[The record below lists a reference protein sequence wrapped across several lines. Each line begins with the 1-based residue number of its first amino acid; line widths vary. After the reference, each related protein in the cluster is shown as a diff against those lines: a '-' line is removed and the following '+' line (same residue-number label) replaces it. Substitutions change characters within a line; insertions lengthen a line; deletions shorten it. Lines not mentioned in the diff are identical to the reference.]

1 MDGELDPVFCRDA
14 ELDRMVEILCRRQKN
29 NPCLVG
35 EPGVGKTALAEG
47 LAQRIASRNVPRML
61 QGRRLLALDMASLV
75 AGTKYRGD
83 FEERFKTLLEELV
96 RDGSAILF
104 VDEFHT
110 IVGAGAAEGAI
121 DAASIL
127 KPVLARGEL
136 QLIGATTDQE
146 FRTHIQKDAAL
157 ERRFGRVQIEEP
169 TPAQAAAILEG
180 LAPRYERYHSVH
192 LPPETL
198 REAVELS
205 VRYLPGRFLPDKAID
220 LVDEA
225 CAAARIRA
233 EREGKADPTLTREDI
248 ARVVAQASGVPVERV
263 GEKERER
270 LEGQKIG
277 DIYKLAMDSVKLNA
291 DGVTPIQADLEKIAS
306 VKDKSEIVPLMAELA
321 HSGVFPYFSFY
332 VGADIMDSKSN
343 LFQLYQGGISLGEKE
358 YYLDNDDVT
367 VNIRNKYKEH
377 IVKMFQLAG
386 FDEAAAK
393 KKMEAVMDIET
404 RIAKASFSAV
414 EQRNPAANYHKMSLD
429 ELKKEIPGIDWD
441 AFLNGIGVKGVT
453 ELSVSQ
459 VEPIKEVEKI
469 INSLPVENQI
479 AYMQWSLIDRAAGY
493 LSDDLVAQNFDFY
506 GKTLSGKQANQP
518 RWKRAVSTVNGV
530 LGEAVGQMYVE
541 KYFPAA
547 AKERMVQLVKNLQT
561 ALGERI
567 RNLEWMGDSTKIKAI
582 EKLNSFYVKVGY
594 PDKWRDYTGL
604 NIEKDSYWANVKRA
618 TEFELDYMLSKA
630 GKPVDRDEWGMT
642 PQTVNAYYNPT
653 TNEICFPAGIL
664 QYPFFD
670 MNADDAFNYGAIG
683 VVIGHEMTHGF
694 DDQGR
699 QFDKDGNLKDWW
711 TAEDAK
717 RFEERAQVMVN
728 FFDSIQV
735 LPGLNANGSLT
746 LGENIADHGGLQV
759 SFQAFKNATK
769 DAPLP
774 VKDGFTP
781 EQRFFLSYAGVW
793 AGNIRDE
800 QIRLQTKSD
809 PHSLGRWRVNGALP
823 QIGAWYDA
831 FGIKEGDPMYLA
843 PEKRV
848 SIW

>member
-1 MDGELDPVFCRDA
+1 MAVLALAVAAGCDSKKEAVMTSGIDLTNLDTTAVQGADFYQYACGGWMKKHPLTNEYSRFGSFDMLA
-14 ELDRMVEILCRRQKN
+14 ENNREQLKGLIVEIAAGQN
-29 NPCLVG
+29 
-35 EPGVGKTALAEG
+35 
-47 LAQRIASRNVPRML
+47 AQ
-61 QGRRLLALDMASLV
+61 
-75 AGTKYRGD
+75 GT
-83 FEERFKTLLEELV
+83 
-96 RDGSAILF
+96 I
-104 VDEFHT
+104 
-110 IVGAGAAEGAI
+110 
-121 DAASIL
+121 
-127 KPVLARGEL
+127 
-136 QLIGATTDQE
+136 
-146 FRTHIQKDAAL
+146 
-157 ERRFGRVQIEEP
+157 
-169 TPAQAAAILEG
+169 
-180 LAPRYERYHSVH
+180 
-192 LPPETL
+192 
-198 REAVELS
+198 
-205 VRYLPGRFLPDKAID
+205 
-220 LVDEA
+220 
-225 CAAARIRA
+225 
-233 EREGKADPTLTREDI
+233 
-248 ARVVAQASGVPVERV
+248 
-263 GEKERER
+263 
-270 LEGQKIG
+270 GQKIG

-459 VEPIKEVEKI
+459 VDPIKEVEKI

-506 GKTLSGKQANQP
+506 GKTLSGKQTNQP

-769 DAPLP
+769 DAPLL

-848 SIW
+848 SIDRKSVV

>member
-1 MDGELDPVFCRDA
+1 MAVLALAVAAGCDSKKEAVMTSGIDLTNLDTTAVQGADFYQYACGGWMKKHPLTNEYSRFGSFDMLA
-14 ELDRMVEILCRRQKN
+14 ENNREQLKGLIVEIAAGQN
-29 NPCLVG
+29 
-35 EPGVGKTALAEG
+35 
-47 LAQRIASRNVPRML
+47 AQ
-61 QGRRLLALDMASLV
+61 
-75 AGTKYRGD
+75 GT
-83 FEERFKTLLEELV
+83 
-96 RDGSAILF
+96 I
-104 VDEFHT
+104 
-110 IVGAGAAEGAI
+110 
-121 DAASIL
+121 
-127 KPVLARGEL
+127 
-136 QLIGATTDQE
+136 
-146 FRTHIQKDAAL
+146 
-157 ERRFGRVQIEEP
+157 
-169 TPAQAAAILEG
+169 
-180 LAPRYERYHSVH
+180 
-192 LPPETL
+192 
-198 REAVELS
+198 
-205 VRYLPGRFLPDKAID
+205 
-220 LVDEA
+220 
-225 CAAARIRA
+225 
-233 EREGKADPTLTREDI
+233 
-248 ARVVAQASGVPVERV
+248 
-263 GEKERER
+263 
-270 LEGQKIG
+270 GQKIG
-277 DIYKLAMDSVKLNA
+277 DIYNLAMDSVKLNA

-506 GKTLSGKQANQP
+506 GKTLSGKQTNQP

-670 MNADDAFNYGAIG
+670 MNADDALNYGAIG

-769 DAPLP
+769 DAPLL

>member
-1 MDGELDPVFCRDA
+1 MAVLALAVAAGCDSKKEAVMTSGIDLTNLDTTAVQGADFYQYACGGWMKKHPLTNEYSRFGSFDMLA
-14 ELDRMVEILCRRQKN
+14 ENNREQLKGLIVEIAAGQN
-29 NPCLVG
+29 
-35 EPGVGKTALAEG
+35 
-47 LAQRIASRNVPRML
+47 AQ
-61 QGRRLLALDMASLV
+61 
-75 AGTKYRGD
+75 GT
-83 FEERFKTLLEELV
+83 
-96 RDGSAILF
+96 I
-104 VDEFHT
+104 
-110 IVGAGAAEGAI
+110 
-121 DAASIL
+121 
-127 KPVLARGEL
+127 
-136 QLIGATTDQE
+136 
-146 FRTHIQKDAAL
+146 
-157 ERRFGRVQIEEP
+157 
-169 TPAQAAAILEG
+169 
-180 LAPRYERYHSVH
+180 
-192 LPPETL
+192 
-198 REAVELS
+198 
-205 VRYLPGRFLPDKAID
+205 
-220 LVDEA
+220 
-225 CAAARIRA
+225 
-233 EREGKADPTLTREDI
+233 
-248 ARVVAQASGVPVERV
+248 
-263 GEKERER
+263 
-270 LEGQKIG
+270 GQKIG

-429 ELKKEIPGIDWD
+429 ELKKEILGIDWD

-459 VEPIKEVEKI
+459 VDPIKEVEKI

-506 GKTLSGKQANQP
+506 GKTLSGKQTNQP

-769 DAPLP
+769 DAPLL

>member
-1 MDGELDPVFCRDA
+1 MA
-14 ELDRMVEILCRRQKN
+14 
-29 NPCLVG
+29 
-35 EPGVGKTALAEG
+35 ALA
-47 LAQRIASRNVPRML
+47 LTIAAGCESKKEAV
-61 QGRRLLALDMASLV
+61 MASGIDLGNLDTTV
-75 AGTKYRGD
+75 VRGAD
-83 FEERFKTLLEELV
+83 FFQYACGGWMKKHPLT
-96 RDGSAILF
+96 
-104 VDEFHT
+104 DEY
-110 IVGAGAAEGAI
+110 
-121 DAASIL
+121 S
-127 KPVLARGEL
+127 
-136 QLIGATTDQE
+136 
-146 FRTHIQKDAAL
+146 
-157 ERRFGRVQIEEP
+157 RFGSFDMLAENNREQ
-169 TPAQAAAILEG
+169 LKG
-180 LAPRYERYHSVH
+180 LVTE
-192 LPPETL
+192 
-198 REAVELS
+198 
-205 VRYLPGRFLPDKAID
+205 
-220 LVDEA
+220 
-225 CAAARIRA
+225 
-233 EREGKADPTLTREDI
+233 I
-248 ARVVAQASGVPVERV
+248 AGQENEKGTVAQ
-263 GEKERER
+263 
-270 LEGQKIG
+270 KIA
-277 DIYKLAMDSVKLNA
+277 DIYNLAMDSAKLNA
-291 DGVTPIQADLEKIAS
+291 EGIEPIKADLERIAS
-306 VKDKSEIVPLMAELA
+306 VKDKAEIVPMMAELS
-321 HSGVFPYFSFY
+321 HIGIRPYFTFF
-332 VGADIMDSKSN
+332 VDADIMDSKSN

-358 YYLDNDDVT
+358 YYLDTDEATTD
-367 VNIRNKYKEH
+367 IRNKYKEH

-386 FDEAAAK
+386 FDESAARK
-393 KKMEAVMDIET
+393 NMEAVLEIET

-414 EQRNPAANYHKMSLD
+414 EQRNPAANYHKMTLD
-429 ELKKEIPGIDWD
+429 ELKKSVPGIDWD
-441 AFLNGIGVKGVT
+441 AFLSGVGVKGVT

-469 INSLPVENQI
+469 INTMPVEKQV
-479 AYMQWSLIDRAAGY
+479 AYMQWKLINRAAGY
-493 LSDDLVAQNFDFY
+493 LSDDFVAQNFDFY
-506 GKTLSGKQANQP
+506 GKTLSGRKENQP
-518 RWKRAVSTVNGV
+518 RWKRAVGTVNGM

-567 RNLEWMGDSTKIKAI
+567 RNLEWMGDSTKTKAI

-594 PDKWRDYTGL
+594 PDKWRDYTAL
-604 NIEKDSYWANVKRA
+604 DVEKDSYWANVKRA
-618 TEFELDYMLSKA
+618 TKFELDYELAKA

-711 TAEDAK
+711 TPEDAE
-717 RFEERAQVMVN
+717 RFNTRAQVMVN

-735 LPGLNANGSLT
+735 LPGLHANGSLT

-769 DAPLP
+769 DAPLG
-774 VKDGFTP
+774 VVDGFTP

-793 AGNIRDE
+793 AGNVRDE

-823 QIGAWYDA
+823 QIGAWYEA
-831 FGIKEGDPMYLA
+831 FNITENDSMYLA